1 VALELLATSDLADAA
16 GVPIAMHHRIRPAW
30 RGARLAGPAF
40 TVRTPAGEHRAVR
53 ESAERAPRGSVIVVD
68 GAGSL
73 ERALWGDKMSRL
85 AGNRG
90 VAGIVIDGAVRDVD
104 GIETLQFPVFAA
116 GVTPTP
122 PRRDQ
127 TGELDLPVACG
138 DVTVRPGDYVYGD
151 RDGVVVVPSAIHAEV
166 LGRLPSPE
174 GRSG

>member
-1 VALELLATSDLADAA
+1 MATSDLADAA

-30 RGARLAGPAF
+30 HGARCAGPAF
-40 TVRTPAGEHRAVR
+40 TVRTPPGQHRALR
-53 ESAERAPRGSVIVVD
+53 ESAEQAPRGAVIVVD
-68 GAGSL
+68 GTGSL
-73 ERALWGDKMSRL
+73 EQALWGDQMSRL
-85 AGNRG
+85 ARDRG

-122 PRRDQ
+122 PGRDLP
-127 TGELDLPVACG
+127 GELDLAVACG

-166 LGRLPSPE
+166 LGRLPAPGE
-174 GRSG
+174 RSE